1 VPEASF
7 ISLEKKKEKKVFL
20 QRSILLSIGYGRP
33 FAAKIRF

>member
-7 ISLEKKKEKKVFL
+7 ISLEKKKEKRVFL
-20 QRSILLSIGYGRP
+20 QRSILLSMRYGRL